1 MQNMCCRFG
10 ERHDLKRVNW
20 SKRYDSI
27 AFTSCTRTDYKNMK
41 CISEGGVFEAL
52 LFQFLQFGDPRI
64 GAHAA
69 LIEFVPVP
77 VPDPC
82 IFDHDL
88 VILLFF

>member
-1 MQNMCCRFG
+1 MIGFRGVLLQGSRQ
-10 ERHDLKRVNW
+10 K
-20 SKRYDSI
+20 
-27 AFTSCTRTDYKNMK
+27 AFPQKAHGK
-41 CISEGGVFEAL
+41 GGSL
-52 LFQFLQFGDPRI
+52 LLQFLQFGDPRI

-88 VILLFF
+88 VILFFF